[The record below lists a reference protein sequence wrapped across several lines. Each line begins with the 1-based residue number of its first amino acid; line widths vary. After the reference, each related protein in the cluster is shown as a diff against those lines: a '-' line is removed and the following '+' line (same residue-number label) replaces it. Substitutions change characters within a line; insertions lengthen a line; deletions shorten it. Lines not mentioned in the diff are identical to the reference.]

1 MATATKCMSKMLKK
15 ELYEYC
21 KTLIKENQKLQLFN
35 NAQEQEINELKI
47 KSSCTLPTIADNI
60 NRKTIDMLE
69 KEIEEL
75 EELNTHERRNY
86 WILSEKIHLLVD
98 KINSLEK
105 DLEYF
110 QNKCEIMEKELI
122 EEEEEAE
129 APTPENID
137 KMEKLLSE
145 RAAEYG
151 PDFNPFNLSEE
162 DMDED

>member
-1 MATATKCMSKMLKK
+1 MATTTKCMSKMLKK

-21 KTLIKENQKLQLFN
+21 KTLITENQKLQLFN

-122 EEEEEAE
+122 KEDDFSLTYEEGNMPIVVNEHGKSIGELQEDGEVIMYSEEE
-129 APTPENID
+129 D
-137 KMEKLLSE
+137 
-145 RAAEYG
+145 
-151 PDFNPFNLSEE
+151 
-162 DMDED
+162 

>member
-15 ELYEYC
+15 ELYEHC
-21 KTLIKENQKLQLFN
+21 KKLTNENQKLQLFN

-75 EELNTHERRNY
+75 EE
-86 WILSEKIHLLVD
+86 KI
-98 KINSLEK
+98 KKLEK